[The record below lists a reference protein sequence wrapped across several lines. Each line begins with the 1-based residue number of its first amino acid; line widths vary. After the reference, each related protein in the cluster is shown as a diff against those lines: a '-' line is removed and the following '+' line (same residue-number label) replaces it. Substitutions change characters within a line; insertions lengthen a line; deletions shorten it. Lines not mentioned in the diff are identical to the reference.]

1 MQMKDSKAHWEN
13 IYQTKKFPEVSWYQE
28 KPETSLKIIRS
39 FNLPKS
45 AKIIDVGGGDSY
57 LVDFLLEEGYENISV
72 LDISAKALQKAKK
85 RLGVKGKNIN
95 WIAAD
100 ITEFEPQVHYDL
112 WHDRAAFHFLT
123 EATKIEKYKEV
134 LKTSLNKEAYMIL
147 ATFSEN
153 GPTKCSGQTIKQY
166 SKEELS
172 SLFSEGFKKITCE
185 NLNHTTPSGNAQ
197 NFSFCSFQ
205 KK

>member
-1 MQMKDSKAHWEN
+1 MQMKNSKAHWEN
-13 IYQTKKFPEVSWYQE
+13 IYQTKKFSEVSWYQE
-28 KPETSLKIIRS
+28 IPETSLKIIRS

-95 WIAAD
+95 WIVAD

-123 EATKIEKYKEV
+123 EAANIEKYKED
-134 LKTSLNKEAYMIL
+134 LKISLNKEAYMIL

-166 SKEELS
+166 SKEDLS
-172 SLFSEGFKKITCE
+172 SLFSEGFNKITCE
-185 NLNHTTPSGNAQ
+185 NLNHTTPSGNVQ

>member
-85 RLGVKGKNIN
+85 RLGVKG
-95 WIAAD
+95 
-100 ITEFEPQVHYDL
+100 
-112 WHDRAAFHFLT
+112 
-123 EATKIEKYKEV
+123 EKYQ
-134 LKTSLNKEAYMIL
+134 LDSCRYYRI
-147 ATFSEN
+147 
-153 GPTKCSGQTIKQY
+153 
-166 SKEELS
+166 
-172 SLFSEGFKKITCE
+172 
-185 NLNHTTPSGNAQ
+185 
-197 NFSFCSFQ
+197 
-205 KK
+205 

>member
-123 EATKIEKYKEV
+123 EAAKIEKYKEV
-134 LKTSLNKEAYMIL
+134 LKTSLNKEA
-147 ATFSEN
+147 
-153 GPTKCSGQTIKQY
+153 
-166 SKEELS
+166 
-172 SLFSEGFKKITCE
+172 
-185 NLNHTTPSGNAQ
+185 
-197 NFSFCSFQ
+197 
-205 KK
+205 